1 MIYRDKLEQEIING
15 IIELDQK
22 NAVIA
27 IDNLISINFFKTGE
41 ELLRHGHYISIDR
54 VEKKCLFKV
63 ASYSQL
69 ERKELE
75 EYFEYVCKTLLLI
88 FVLLENLRDERYV
101 LVIGDSTPSAIG
113 SAFDDKFEK
122 HRFTILYREL
132 EEKILAL
139 SGKEFI
145 PTKKLIDYVKNG
157 FKSLDELALEKQLQH
172 QDAILEKQGESINQ
186 QNELIRQQKAMLEK
200 QGESNKTARLAL
212 LVAMG
217 GVIASS
223 LIPLITTNEVK
234 IEEPVK
240 IKNENVINAKIV
252 NDSLKV
258 SIKSDT
264 AKIVISNPITIKNPV
279 DSNQPKKK

>member
-27 IDNLISINFFKTGE
+27 IGNLISINFFKTGE

-63 ASYSQL
+63 ATYSQL

-75 EYFEYVCKTLLLI
+75 EYFEHVCKTLLLI

-101 LVIGDSTPSAIG
+101 LVVGDSTPSAIG

-122 HRFTILYREL
+122 HRFAILYREL

-145 PTKKLIDYVKNG
+145 PTKKLTDYVKNG
-157 FKSLDELALEKQLQH
+157 FKTFEQFSLEQQINDFKITVKQQENSLFWTKVAVWIAAIGLFASALFSLLEILGKNDIVKVQLN
-172 QDAILEKQGESINQ
+172 DKVSVNIY
-186 QNELIRQQKAMLEK
+186 
-200 QGESNKTARLAL
+200 
-212 LVAMG
+212 
-217 GVIASS
+217 
-223 LIPLITTNEVK
+223 
-234 IEEPVK
+234 
-240 IKNENVINAKIV
+240 
-252 NDSLKV
+252 NDSLKIT
-258 SIKSDT
+258 SIKDST
-264 AKIVISNPITIKNPV
+264 TSMMLFIKSFK
-279 DSNQPKKK
+279 DSTVK